1 MRNYPSD
8 LTDSQWQFIEMILN
22 DKRKRQHDLRKI
34 WDAILYLVKTGCQ
47 WRMLPHDF
55 APWSAVYYY
64 FKKWK
69 NDGTFEEILDMLN
82 VKQRESVNRKALP
95 SVGII
100 DSQSVKTAHT
110 CAQAVGYDAGKRIKG
125 RKRHIVT
132 DTLGCLL
139 FVMVH
144 GAGVQDRNGIK
155 QVLPLLKSKFL
166 ASIKTIIADGGYS
179 GQTIVD
185 WVKKNLMWNLEIV
198 RRTEQS
204 KFKVLPKRWI
214 VERTIAWIT
223 YSRRNSRDYEKLTE
237 SSQAMTQLAM
247 IRIFIN
253 KPIL

>member
-1 MRNYPSD
+1 M
-8 LTDSQWQFIEMILN
+8 
-22 DKRKRQHDLRKI
+22 
-34 WDAILYLVKTGCQ
+34 
-47 WRMLPHDF
+47 
-55 APWSAVYYY
+55 
-64 FKKWK
+64 
-69 NDGTFEEILDMLN
+69 
-82 VKQRESVNRKALP
+82 
-95 SVGII
+95 
-100 DSQSVKTAHT
+100 
-110 CAQAVGYDAGKRIKG
+110 
-125 RKRHIVT
+125 
-132 DTLGCLL
+132 
-139 FVMVH
+139 MVH
-144 GAGVQDRNGIK
+144 GAGVQDRNEIK

-185 WVKKNLMWNLEIV
+185 WVKENLLWNLEII

>member
-8 LTDSQWQFIEMILN
+8 LTDGQWQFIEKILN
-22 DKRKRQHDLRKI
+22 DRRKRQHNLRKI

-47 WRMLPHDF
+47 WRMLPNDF

-69 NDGTFEEILDMLN
+69 EDGTFEEILDRLN
-82 VKQRESVNRKALP
+82 ETQRKKMNKNALP
-95 SVGII
+95 TLGII

-110 CAQAVGYDAGKRIKG
+110 CSQDTGYDAGKKVKG

-179 GQTIVD
+179 GQTIID
-185 WVKKNLMWNLEIV
+185 WVKETLSWKLEIV
-198 RRTEQS
+198 KRSDSPEFR
-204 KFKVLPKRWI
+204 VLPKRWI
-214 VERTIAWIT
+214 VERTLAWIS
-223 YSRRNSRDYEKLTE
+223 YSRRNSRDYEKLTNTSE
-237 SSQAMTQLAM
+237 AMTQLSM
-247 IRIFIN
+247 IRIYVNRI
-253 KPIL
+253 